1 MHDYFTLQVAS
12 SLYGLWLVAY
22 FVPTIV
28 VLARRHRAPGPT
40 IVVNTL
46 LGWTGIGWVVAL
58 AMSLGRTGQ
67 RVTA

>member
-1 MHDYFTLQVAS
+1 METIASLQVGS
-12 SLYGLWLVAY
+12 SLYGLWLLAY
-22 FVPTIV
+22 FIPTVV
-28 VLARRHRAPGPT
+28 VLARRHRSPGPT

-67 RVTA
+67 QQPA